1 MPSVSRERRLPYH
14 VIKPPCIRRLQQV
27 KEKHMTANTNEVHTL
42 CDIVPGQ
49 SAVVKKLLTQGVM
62 RRRLIDIGLTENT
75 CVRCVGRSPFGDPS
89 AYMIR
94 GAVIAIRREDAGEII
109 VSRT

>member
-1 MPSVSRERRLPYH
+1 
-14 VIKPPCIRRLQQV
+14 
-27 KEKHMTANTNEVHTL
+27 MTANENEVHTL

-49 SAVVKKLLTQGVM
+49 YAVVKKLQTQGAM

-75 CVRCVGRSPFGDPS
+75 RVKCVGRAPCGDPS

-94 GAVIAIRREDAGEII
+94 GAVIAIRRGDADKII
-109 VSRT
+109 VRKCAEPS